1 MIDKLK
7 QLLSTAFGED
17 TESLMADTEQQTLLA
32 AVALMIEII
41 AVDDAEHETEKAML
55 RQILGRHFD
64 IGTQAADRVI
74 AEAEAA
80 HDKATDFYRFTAEIN
95 QSFSAEQKIEL
106 IEHLWQLAYADDHL
120 HELEQHVI
128 RKLAS
133 LLYVSHKDFIAAK
146 LRVEEART

>member
-1 MIDKLK
+1 
-7 QLLSTAFGED
+7 
-17 TESLMADTEQQTLLA
+17 MADAEQQTLLA

-41 AVDDAEHETEKAML
+41 AVDDAEHEAEKAML
-55 RQILGRHFD
+55 RQILSNHFNVSAD
-64 IGTQAADRVI
+64 AADKVI
-74 AEAEAA
+74 AQAEAA
-80 HDKATDFYRFTAEIN
+80 HNEATDFYRFTAEIN
-95 QSFSAEQKIEL
+95 DSFSAEKKIEL

-146 LRVEEART
+146 LRVAQART